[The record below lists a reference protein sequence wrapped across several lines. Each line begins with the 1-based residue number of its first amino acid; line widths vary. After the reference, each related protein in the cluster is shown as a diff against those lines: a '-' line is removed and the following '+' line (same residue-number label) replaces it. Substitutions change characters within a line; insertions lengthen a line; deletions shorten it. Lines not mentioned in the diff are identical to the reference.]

1 MQDRYRLRRYLPK
14 RLKQLLNPMSVGC
27 LPTRSCA
34 DSEKGSRKSEM
45 IFHIYGKP
53 VPKGRPRAIVR
64 GRFATFYT
72 PKRTREWE
80 TSVARQIKEVMDKY
94 GKRGLYA
101 MIPKP
106 KSVYVDIVFNY
117 TKSIRGDVDNLA
129 KCILDAMNQLVFED
143 DSQISTLNISK
154 RKDTKDE
161 IRVMVWVPTLDEEG
175 KLQES

>member
-27 LPTRSCA
+27 LPTRSCV

-80 TSVARQIKEVMDKY
+80 TSVRQQIKEVMDKY
-94 GKRGLYA
+94 KMYT

-106 KSVYVDIVFNY
+106 KAVYVDIVFDY
-117 TKSIRGDVDNLA
+117 TKSIRGDLDNLG
-129 KCILDAMNQLVFED
+129 KCVLDAMNQLVFED
-143 DSQISTLNISK
+143 DSQISTLHISK
-154 RKDTKDE
+154 RKSTKDE
-161 IRVMVWVPTLDEEG
+161 VVVMVWIPILNEDG
-175 KLQES
+175 KLQ